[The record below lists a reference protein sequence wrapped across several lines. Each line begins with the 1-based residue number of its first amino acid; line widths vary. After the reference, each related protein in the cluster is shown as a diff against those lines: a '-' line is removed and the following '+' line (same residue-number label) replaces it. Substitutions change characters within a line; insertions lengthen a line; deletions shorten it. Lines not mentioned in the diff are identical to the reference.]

1 MKRECKYVRKGH
13 LILEADSRALVAD
26 CKTINKAKHHSW
38 QLQAEGKELGYGLV
52 RVERS

>member
-1 MKRECKYVRKGH
+1 M
-13 LILEADSRALVAD
+13 ILEAESREIVAD
-26 CKTINKAKHHSW
+26 CKTVNKAKKHSW